1 MAPIDRF
8 EVGDVA
14 GTAVA
19 VCARNFLLFG
29 GLLLLAFA
37 PTALWRGIADG
48 GDLGLWV
55 NGERPL
61 QLDFIGALLT
71 PLGMV
76 WMQAGVMYGVIRDLR
91 GGRAGFV
98 ELATQAFRAT
108 PHVAI
113 VTVLAGLATVVGYLC
128 LVVPGVVLFLMFWVA
143 LPVAVVERRFGS
155 ALGRSYRLT
164 NGCKWRI
171 LGLTLLYAVP
181 ALVLVIVIGLSLP
194 LAGWQDAT
202 SATTVMLFLN
212 FLAQAFWAT
221 LTAVA
226 YHRLRSLEEG
236 PDGAIARV
244 FD

>member
-37 PTALWRGIADG
+37 PTALWREIADG

-55 NGERPL
+55 NGERLL
-61 QLDFIGALLT
+61 QLDFIGAVLT

-108 PHVAI
+108 PHVAV
-113 VTVLAGLATVVGYLC
+113 VTVLAGLATAVGYLC
-128 LVVPGVVLFLMFWVA
+128 LVVPGVVLFLFWVA

-171 LGLTLLYAVP
+171 LGLTLLYGSSACPRDCDCAVAAPRGLARRNERHHRHAVP
-181 ALVLVIVIGLSLP
+181 ELSCASVLGDVGGGGVPPPALS
-194 LAGWQDAT
+194 
-202 SATTVMLFLN
+202 
-212 FLAQAFWAT
+212 
-221 LTAVA
+221 
-226 YHRLRSLEEG
+226 
-236 PDGAIARV
+236 
-244 FD
+244 

>member
-1 MAPIDRF
+1 MAPIERL

-19 VCARNFLLFG
+19 VCARNVLPFG

-37 PTALWRGIADG
+37 PTALWRGVADG

-55 NGERPL
+55 NGEGLL
-61 QLDFIGALLT
+61 QLDFIGALLA

-91 GGRAGFV
+91 GGRAGFGG
-98 ELATQAFRAT
+98 LATQAFRAT
-108 PHVAI
+108 PHVAV
-113 VTVLAGLATVVGYLC
+113 VTLLAGLATAVGYLC

-164 NGCKWRI
+164 TGCKWRI

-181 ALVLVIVIGLSLP
+181 ALVLVIVIALSLP

-212 FLAQAFWAT
+212 FLVQAFWAT